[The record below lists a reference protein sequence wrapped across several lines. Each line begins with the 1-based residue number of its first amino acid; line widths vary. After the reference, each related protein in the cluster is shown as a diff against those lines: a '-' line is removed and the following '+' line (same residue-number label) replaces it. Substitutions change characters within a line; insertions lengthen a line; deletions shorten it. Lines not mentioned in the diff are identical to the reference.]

1 MSVTMATVIAMYLS
15 YSGIFPRFCFLMSSG
30 FLVGLRLR
38 CCLSDSITLIPFGR
52 KLDIYQYRIAL
63 RSNVLQLSGVK
74 RDNVISLLISHLS
87 QFFRC
92 I

>member
-15 YSGIFPRFCFLMSSG
+15 YSGIFPRFCFLVSSG
-30 FLVGLRLR
+30 FLLGLRLR

-63 RSNVLQLSGVK
+63 RSKCFAAFGCKKGQC
-74 RDNVISLLISHLS
+74 H
-87 QFFRC
+87 
-92 I
+92 